1 MSYEDRTIRKPA
13 YTITQITDGW
23 PSALKTA
30 EDICQGI
37 GISAERLIQ
46 LADSGYAPHWRI
58 DNGSPLFRLGEVKDW
73 LSQNILTRVQGK
85 PLPQAVIVSVTQKRI
100 SDYKNVPEELR
111 QIPGLVDITGEAR
124 RSGIYFL
131 CEDNELLYVGQS
143 VSVSSRISSH
153 HHEGKFNRVI
163 FMPWPPD
170 DLDSVEGALI
180 RTLRPPLNG
189 KSSNGKM
196 LGPTSKT
203 SDDVIMQLIL
213 EPKLE
218 IVEEQIFMQHEPG

>member
-1 MSYEDRTIRKPA
+1 MTYESRVMEKPA

-23 PSALKTA
+23 PSSLKTA
-30 EDICQGI
+30 EDISQAI

-58 DNGSPLFRLGEVKDW
+58 DNGLPFFRLGEIKEW
-73 LSQNILTRVQGK
+73 LSENVVERIKGR
-85 PLPQAVIVSVTQKRI
+85 PLPQAVIVSVTKERI
-100 SDYKNVPEELR
+100 SDYRNVPEQLR

-131 CEDNELLYVGQS
+131 CQDNELLYVGQS
-143 VSVSSRISSH
+143 VSVSARISSH

-170 DLDSVEGALI
+170 DLNSVEGALI
-180 RTLRPPLNG
+180 RALRPPLNG
-189 KSSNGKM
+189 QTATGKM
-196 LGPTSKT
+196 MGPRTNAT
-203 SDDVIMQLIL
+203 DDTIMQLIL
-213 EPKLE
+213 EPKSE
-218 IVEEQIFMQHEPG
+218 VA